1 MINKNILKNI
11 FKTKNRKIDK
21 MKSLLSICDIK
32 DEVPE
37 ILELAKDFKD
47 KKIQDKPLEDKNL
60 AMIFQKASTR
70 TRVSFEVGM
79 NQLGGNALFLSNDD
93 IQMGRGEPIS
103 DTAKVLSRYVDG
115 IMIRAIEHSDVVEL
129 AEEADV
135 PIISGLTN
143 LEHPCQA
150 LADMLTIKE
159 HIKDFNGKFSYV
171 GDGNN
176 VCNSLLLI
184 CATLGM
190 DIAVACPKGYKPK
203 TEIIKKANKI
213 AEKNNSYVIITDD
226 VEVAVKNALAVY
238 TDVWISM
245 GDEKD
250 KGKRRKDFKK
260 YQVNE
265 ELMKLANDNA
275 IFMHCLP
282 AIRGEEV
289 SAEVINSP
297 QSVVIDQA
305 ENRLHAQK
313 AVLYHFLK

>member
-1 MINKNILKNI
+1 MN
-11 FKTKNRKIDK
+11 
-21 MKSLLSICDIK
+21 SLLSVCDIK
-32 DEVPE
+32 DKVPE
-37 ILELAKDFKD
+37 ILKLAKDFKEG
-47 KKIQDKPLEDKNL
+47 KIEGKPLKDKNL
-60 AMIFQKASTR
+60 AMIFQKSSTR

-79 NQLGGNALFLSNDD
+79 NQLGGNSLFLSNDD

-115 IMIRAIEHSDVVEL
+115 IMIRAIEHEDVVKF
-129 AEEADV
+129 AEESDV

-150 LADMLTIKE
+150 LADMLTVQEYIGNF
-159 HIKDFNGKFSYV
+159 DGKFAYV

-184 CATLGM
+184 CASLGM
-190 DIAVACPKGYKPK
+190 DVAVGCPKGYEPN
-203 TEIIKKANKI
+203 TDIIKKANKI

-226 VEVAVKNALAVY
+226 AEIAVKNADAVY
-238 TDVWISM
+238 TDVWVSM

-250 KGKRRKDFKK
+250 QGKRRKVFKK
-260 YQVNE
+260 YQVSG
-265 ELMKLANDNA
+265 ELMKLANEDA

-289 SAEVINSP
+289 SSEVIDGP